1 MLQIEELGDATDAPS
16 ECLDKDVDRPHKQ
29 LCFTTI
35 ERLPLEDFP
44 APAYE
49 LVDLHGYFLG
59 SIQFSSGCP
68 YQCEFW
74 DILEL
79 YGRRLRLK
87 TPEQIGAE

>member
-1 MLQIEELGDATDAPS
+1 VLGGPSVSGCAEYYPSVDVPQIEELGDATDGLS

-59 SIQFSSGCP
+59 SIQLSRAAPTNASS
-68 YQCEFW
+68 
-74 DILEL
+74 
-79 YGRRLRLK
+79 
-87 TPEQIGAE
+87 AMS